1 MNKDSRSKLIT
12 IVLTAVITAVAMSG
26 FLYWRFGS
34 AFRSSLVLME
44 VMDKVEREALWE
56 KTPNQ
61 LLEGAIQGTI
71 DTLDDPFTYYMNP
84 KVYKEILI
92 STRGTFGGVGIE
104 MGVNNNGEVVVVS
117 PMEGTP
123 AYEAGIKPGD
133 IIKEVDGKGIIGLTL
148 EEVANLIRGPENT
161 EVELGIQREGKKEL
175 LRFKLNRTKIELH
188 SVYSEML
195 DDDIGYLRLVRFTG
209 NSAEDVRKAIADL
222 QAQGMK
228 GMILDLRYNPG
239 GLLNAA
245 VDIAQEFVPK
255 GPVVSVHFRNAEPYT
270 YSSNLEKLRF
280 PLVVLINEGSASASE
295 ILSGAIQDT
304 KAGTI
309 VGTRSFGKGL
319 VQTVYEL
326 SNGGGLAL
334 TTAEYKTPK
343 GRSIH
348 GIGIEPDVKV
358 AEDECSEADVQL
370 EKAKEILKQKIA
382 KWEE

>member
-1 MNKDSRSKLIT
+1 MNKDLRRKLIT
-12 IVLTAVITAVAMSG
+12 IVLTAVITVVAMSG

-34 AFRSSLVLME
+34 TFRSSLVLME

-104 MGVNNNGEVVVVS
+104 MGVNNSGEVVVIS

-133 IIKEVDGKGIIGLTL
+133 IIKEVDGKVISGLTL

-270 YSSNLEKLRF
+270 YFSNLEKLRF

-358 AEDECSEADVQL
+358 VEDERSEVDVQL